1 MTTEPAIEQ
10 PKENTVEKK
19 PTIEKKEQ
27 PKNTKKPTQKE
38 QPKNTKKPTQ
48 KEQQKQKMSPSQKKA
63 QAGVKKNEFRL
74 ENIKTVEEAVQVLVH
89 AARIDYGVPVYRLT
103 DEQKKVYHAQQLAK
117 QVSKSFEFDSE
128 FRPYLVN
135 TKRQVLGALAEQ
147 VSYMA
152 ALTDSMDFKFEQEK
166 NRNKFEEAAII
177 MKLEQTVYDSIDNS
191 TKSMLEAGKAA
202 IQAGMGTRW
211 QKKLYD
217 EENKEKKEIES
228 ELNSKPEETDKIS
241 TVAKTATT
249 TKATTKVADS
259 KATAKKTV

>member
-1 MTTEPAIEQ
+1 MEENSKMATEQ
-10 PKENTVEKK
+10 PKENTVVKK
-19 PTIEKKEQ
+19 PTSEKKEEQ
-27 PKNTKKPTQKE
+27 SKSTTKPV
-38 QPKNTKKPTQ
+38 
-48 KEQQKQKMSPSQKKA
+48 QKQKQQQQKKKTPAQKKA
-63 QAGVKKNEFRL
+63 EAQAKKNEARL
-74 ENIKTVEEAVQVLVH
+74 ENIKAVEEAVQVLIR

-117 QVSKSFEFDSE
+117 QTARSLDFDSE

-152 ALTDSMDFKFEQEK
+152 ALTDSMDSKFEQEK
-166 NRNKFEEAAII
+166 NKNNFEDAAKI

-217 EENKEKKEIES
+217 EENKEDASEIDKEPVDV
-228 ELNSKPEETDKIS
+228 SKPTD
-241 TVAKTATT
+241 TTKTAASA
-249 TKATTKVADS
+249 KATTKTTAKTTA
-259 KATAKKTV
+259 KATA